1 MLENALRPLLSTL
14 VLRSPAGR
22 PYDATNTIWYTN
34 FPEELQHCPD
44 GWIARTPLESN
55 ARMEPEMNMETQ
67 IGEMARRIRTAL
79 GSRGEMTP
87 ADLEMTVDTS
97 PQLLDF
103 ALGWLAREDKV
114 EILSEDTGT
123 KVRLKFN

>member
-1 MLENALRPLLSTL
+1 M
-14 VLRSPAGR
+14 
-22 PYDATNTIWYTN
+22 
-34 FPEELQHCPD
+34 
-44 GWIARTPLESN
+44 ARTPLESD
-55 ARMEPEMNMETQ
+55 AGAEPGMNMETQ

-87 ADLEMTVDTS
+87 ADLEMTVDAS

-103 ALGWLAREDKV
+103 ALGWLAREDQV

-123 KVRLKFN
+123 KIRLKFN